1 MATPPLAD
9 SPLAEVRAHSRLTIL
24 LLAMAQGLGM
34 TGQSIIGTTT
44 ILVGTSLAWSP
55 KLGTLPLAL
64 SFVATMLGT
73 MPAALLMRAIGRRA
87 GFMIGTVIAMV
98 GAALCTW
105 AIFEADFIMLCVGM
119 FIIGIFAAFMQQYRF
134 AAVEA
139 AEDSFKPKA
148 VSYVLAGGVVAGL
161 IGPQLATSAA
171 GMFEPILFAG
181 SYLVMIALHLAAFF
195 TLMFIKV
202 PRLTAAE
209 RKSGGRP
216 LSQIIRQPMFIVAA
230 VGAAFGFGIMN
241 LVMVSTPLAITAH
254 DHALPVVGWVISA
267 HIVAMFAPSFITGA
281 LIKKFG
287 VLQVMAAGVALYAV
301 CIAVNLSGTNVAN
314 FFGGLIALGLGWNFL
329 FVGGTTLLTETYH
342 PTERAKTQGFNDFLI
357 FGTVATTA
365 LSSAILYD
373 IFGWLSL
380 NLAVIIPTA
389 LIGLALAWGIALKRR
404 AARMA
409 PAE

>member
-1 MATPPLAD
+1 MSTTPLAAP
-9 SPLAEVRAHSRLTIL
+9 SLAEVRAHSRITIL
-24 LLAMAQGLGM
+24 LLAIVQGLGM

-55 KLGTLPLAL
+55 KLGTVPLAL
-64 SFVATMLGT
+64 SFVATMLST
-73 MPAALLMRAIGRRA
+73 MPAAMLMRRIGRRA
-87 GFMIGTVIAMV
+87 GFMIGTVIAMI

-105 AIFEADFIMLCVGM
+105 AIFRSDFILLCVGM

-139 AEDSFKPKA
+139 AEESFKPKA
-148 VSYVLAGGVVAGL
+148 VSFVLAGGVAAAL
-161 IGPQLATSAA
+161 IGPQLATFAA
-171 GMFEPILFAG
+171 DWFEPVLFAG
-181 SYLVMIALHLAAFF
+181 SYLAMIGVHLVAFF

-230 VGAAFGFGIMN
+230 LGAALGFGIMN

-267 HIVAMFAPSFITGA
+267 HIFAMFAPSFFTGS
-281 LIKKFG
+281 LIKRFG
-287 VLQVMAAGVALYAV
+287 VLQVMAVGVALYV
-301 CIAVNLSGTNVAN
+301 ICIAINLTGTNVAN
-314 FFGGLIALGLGWNFL
+314 FFGGLITLGIGWNFL
-329 FVGGTTLLTETYH
+329 FVGGTTLLTETYT
-342 PTERAKTQGFNDFLI
+342 PAERAKTQGFNDFLI

-365 LSSAILYD
+365 LSSAVLYQ

-380 NLAVIIPTA
+380 NLAVIVPTA
-389 LIGLALAWGIALKRR
+389 MIAMALLWGMALERR
-404 AARMA
+404 ATTA